1 MNHYDDLQRFQEKT
15 RTQNLKFQD
24 LSSQAATREHGDWAI
39 LNQLN
44 PGAEKPSSLA
54 LGGSVSAPLP
64 QSVPADLFHQIE
76 AAVAA
81 APASA
86 SVVPAAPAAPA
97 APQPAAPAAPQP
109 AVETATAAPEPVR
122 QQPAVTP
129 APSIPA
135 PEPAMAPPRMAPR
148 PAPTAENYAHLF
160 AAKSAEPVAKNKDQ
174 PLKSLLERIATCR

>member
-1 MNHYDDLQRFQEKT
+1 MRLSMNHYDDLQRFQEKT

-81 APASA
+81 APASVQRLVFIFRHRLCA
-86 SVVPAAPAAPA
+86 FRREQVGIVLGGGRGS
-97 APQPAAPAAPQP
+97 
-109 AVETATAAPEPVR
+109 R
-122 QQPAVTP
+122 
-129 APSIPA
+129 SHS
-135 PEPAMAPPRMAPR
+135 RR
-148 PAPTAENYAHLF
+148 RH
-160 AAKSAEPVAKNKDQ
+160 
-174 PLKSLLERIATCR
+174 CRFRRRD

>member
-15 RTQNLKFQD
+15 RTQNLNFQD

-97 APQPAAPAAPQP
+97 APQPA
-109 AVETATAAPEPVR
+109 VETATAAPEPVR
-122 QQPAVTP
+122 QEPAVTP

>member
-15 RTQNLKFQD
+15 RTQNLNFQD

-76 AAVAA
+76 AA
-81 APASA
+81 
-86 SVVPAAPAAPA
+86 
-97 APQPAAPAAPQP
+97 PQP

-122 QQPAVTP
+122 QEPAVTP

-135 PEPAMAPPRMAPR
+135 PEPVMAPPRMAPR

>member
-1 MNHYDDLQRFQEKT
+1 MPENPASYRVVRTKSYLFNKA
-15 RTQNLKFQD
+15 TQNLKFQD

-97 APQPAAPAAPQP
+97 APQPA
-109 AVETATAAPEPVR
+109 VETATAAPEPVR
-122 QQPAVTP
+122 QEPAVTP

>member
-97 APQPAAPAAPQP
+97 APQPA
-109 AVETATAAPEPVR
+109 VETATAAPEPVR
-122 QQPAVTP
+122 QEPAVTP

-135 PEPAMAPPRMAPR
+135 PEPAMAPPRMSPR

>member
-15 RTQNLKFQD
+15 RTQNLNFQD

-97 APQPAAPAAPQP
+97 APQPA
-109 AVETATAAPEPVR
+109 VETATAAPEPVR
-122 QQPAVTP
+122 QEPAVTP

-135 PEPAMAPPRMAPR
+135 PEPVMAPPRMAPR
-148 PAPTAENYAHLF
+148 PAPPAENYAHLF

>member
-76 AAVAA
+76 AA
-81 APASA
+81 
-86 SVVPAAPAAPA
+86 
-97 APQPAAPAAPQP
+97 PQP

-122 QQPAVTP
+122 QEPAVTP

-135 PEPAMAPPRMAPR
+135 PEPAMAPPRIAPR
-148 PAPTAENYAHLF
+148 PAPAAENYAHLF
-160 AAKSAEPVAKNKDQ
+160 AAKSAEPVTKNKDQ

>member
-86 SVVPAAPAAPA
+86 SVVPAAPVTL
-97 APQPAAPAAPQP
+97 AAPQP

-122 QQPAVTP
+122 QEPAVTP

>member
-97 APQPAAPAAPQP
+97 APQPA
-109 AVETATAAPEPVR
+109 VETATAAPEPVR
-122 QQPAVTP
+122 QEPAVTP

-135 PEPAMAPPRMAPR
+135 SEPAMAPPRMAPR

>member
-97 APQPAAPAAPQP
+97 APQPA
-109 AVETATAAPEPVR
+109 VETATAAPEPVG
-122 QQPAVTP
+122 QEPAVTP

>member
-54 LGGSVSAPLP
+54 QGGSVSAPLP

-97 APQPAAPAAPQP
+97 APQPA
-109 AVETATAAPEPVR
+109 VETATAAPEPVR
-122 QQPAVTP
+122 QEPAVTP

>member
-64 QSVPADLFHQIE
+64 QSVPADLFRQVE

-81 APASA
+81 APASD
-86 SVVPAAPAAPA
+86 P
-97 APQPAAPAAPQP
+97 
-109 AVETATAAPEPVR
+109 
-122 QQPAVTP
+122 
-129 APSIPA
+129 
-135 PEPAMAPPRMAPR
+135 
-148 PAPTAENYAHLF
+148 
-160 AAKSAEPVAKNKDQ
+160 
-174 PLKSLLERIATCR
+174 

>member
-64 QSVPADLFHQIE
+64 QSVPADLFRQVE

-81 APASA
+81 APASDPVA
-86 SVVPAAPAAPA
+86 SAAPA
-97 APQPAAPAAPQP
+97 APQPV
-109 AVETATAAPEPVR
+109 VETAAAAPEPVR
-122 QQPAVTP
+122 QEPAVAP
-129 APSIPA
+129 APPIPA
-135 PEPAMAPPRMAPR
+135 PEPAMAPPPRMAPR
-148 PAPTAENYAHLF
+148 PAPVAENYAHLF
-160 AAKSAEPVAKNKDQ
+160 AAKSAEPVTKNKDQ

>member
-97 APQPAAPAAPQP
+97 APQPA
-109 AVETATAAPEPVR
+109 VETATAAPEPVR

-160 AAKSAEPVAKNKDQ
+160 AAKSAEPVAKNNDQ

>member
-15 RTQNLKFQD
+15 RTQNLNFQD

-64 QSVPADLFHQIE
+64 QSVPADLFRQVE

-81 APASA
+81 APTSDPVVSAAS
-86 SVVPAAPAAPA
+86 AAPATS
-97 APQPAAPAAPQP
+97 QPV
-109 AVETATAAPEPVR
+109 VETAAAAPEP
-122 QQPAVTP
+122 TP

-135 PEPAMAPPRMAPR
+135 SEPAMAPPPRMAPR
-148 PAPTAENYAHLF
+148 PAPAAENYAHLF

>member
-97 APQPAAPAAPQP
+97 APQPA
-109 AVETATAAPEPVR
+109 VETATAAPAPVR
-122 QQPAVTP
+122 QEPAVTP

>member
-24 LSSQAATREHGDWAI
+24 LSSHAATREHGDWAI

-54 LGGSVSAPLP
+54 LGGSISAPLP

-97 APQPAAPAAPQP
+97 APQPA
-109 AVETATAAPEPVR
+109 VETATAAPEPVR
-122 QQPAVTP
+122 QEPAVTP

-135 PEPAMAPPRMAPR
+135 PEPAMAPPRMVPR

>member
-24 LSSQAATREHGDWAI
+24 FSSQAATREHGDWAI

-97 APQPAAPAAPQP
+97 APQPA
-109 AVETATAAPEPVR
+109 VETATAAPEPVR
-122 QQPAVTP
+122 QEPAVTP

>member
-97 APQPAAPAAPQP
+97 APQPA
-109 AVETATAAPEPVR
+109 VETATAAPEPVR
-122 QQPAVTP
+122 QEPAVTP
-129 APSIPA
+129 APSIPV

>member
-15 RTQNLKFQD
+15 RTQNFKFQD

-64 QSVPADLFHQIE
+64 QSVPADLFRQVE

-81 APASA
+81 APASDPVA
-86 SVVPAAPAAPA
+86 SAAPA
-97 APQPAAPAAPQP
+97 APQPV
-109 AVETATAAPEPVR
+109 VETAAAAPEPVR
-122 QQPAVTP
+122 QEPAVAP
-129 APSIPA
+129 APPIPA
-135 PEPAMAPPRMAPR
+135 PEPAMAPPPRIAPR
-148 PAPTAENYAHLF
+148 PAPAAENYAHLF
-160 AAKSAEPVAKNKDQ
+160 AAKSAEPVTKNKDQ
-174 PLKSLLERIATCR
+174 PLKSLLERIAT

>member
-44 PGAEKPSSLA
+44 PDAEKPSSLA

-64 QSVPADLFHQIE
+64 QSVPADLFRQVE

-81 APASA
+81 APASDPVA
-86 SVVPAAPAAPA
+86 SAAPA
-97 APQPAAPAAPQP
+97 APQPV
-109 AVETATAAPEPVR
+109 VETAAAAPEPVR
-122 QQPAVTP
+122 QEPAVAP
-129 APSIPA
+129 APPIPA
-135 PEPAMAPPRMAPR
+135 PEPAMAPPPRIAPR
-148 PAPTAENYAHLF
+148 PAPAAENYAHLF
-160 AAKSAEPVAKNKDQ
+160 AAKSAEPVTKNKDQ

>member
-15 RTQNLKFQD
+15 RTQNLNFQD

-64 QSVPADLFHQIE
+64 QSVPADLFRQVE

-81 APASA
+81 APASDPVA
-86 SVVPAAPAAPA
+86 FAAPA
-97 APQPAAPAAPQP
+97 APQPV
-109 AVETATAAPEPVR
+109 VETAAAAPEPVR
-122 QQPAVTP
+122 QEPAVAP
-129 APSIPA
+129 APPIPA
-135 PEPAMAPPRMAPR
+135 PEPAMAPPPRMAPR
-148 PAPTAENYAHLF
+148 PAPAAENYAHLF

>member
-64 QSVPADLFHQIE
+64 QSVPADLFRQVE

-81 APASA
+81 APASDPVA
-86 SVVPAAPAAPA
+86 S
-97 APQPAAPAAPQP
+97 AAPAAPQP

-122 QQPAVTP
+122 QEPAVTP

>member
-97 APQPAAPAAPQP
+97 APQPAVA
-109 AVETATAAPEPVR
+109 TATAAPEPVR
-122 QQPAVTP
+122 QEPAVTP

>member
-44 PGAEKPSSLA
+44 PGAEKSSSLA

-97 APQPAAPAAPQP
+97 APQPA
-109 AVETATAAPEPVR
+109 VETATAAPEPVR
-122 QQPAVTP
+122 QEPAVTP

>member
-15 RTQNLKFQD
+15 RTQNLNFQD

-64 QSVPADLFHQIE
+64 QSVPADLFRQVE
-76 AAVAA
+76 AAVAV
-81 APASA
+81 APASDPVA
-86 SVVPAAPAAPA
+86 SAAPA
-97 APQPAAPAAPQP
+97 APQPV
-109 AVETATAAPEPVR
+109 VETAAAAPEPVR
-122 QQPAVTP
+122 QEPAVAP
-129 APSIPA
+129 APPIPA
-135 PEPAMAPPRMAPR
+135 PEPAMAPPPRMAPR
-148 PAPTAENYAHLF
+148 PAPAAEHYAHLF
-160 AAKSAEPVAKNKDQ
+160 ATKSAEPVAKNKDQ

>member
-64 QSVPADLFHQIE
+64 QSVPADLFRQVE

-81 APASA
+81 APASDP
-86 SVVPAAPAAPA
+86 VAPAAPA
-97 APQPAAPAAPQP
+97 APQPV
-109 AVETATAAPEPVR
+109 VETAAAAPEPVR
-122 QQPAVTP
+122 QEPAVAP
-129 APSIPA
+129 APPIPA
-135 PEPAMAPPRMAPR
+135 PEPAMAPPPRMAPR
-148 PAPTAENYAHLF
+148 PAPAAENYAHLF
-160 AAKSAEPVAKNKDQ
+160 AAKSAEPVTKNKDQ